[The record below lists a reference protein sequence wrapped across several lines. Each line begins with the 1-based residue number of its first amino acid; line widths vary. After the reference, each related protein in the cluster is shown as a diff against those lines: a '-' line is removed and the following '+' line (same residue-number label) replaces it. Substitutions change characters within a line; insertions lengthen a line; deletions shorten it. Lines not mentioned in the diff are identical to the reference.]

1 MLEALK
7 NLFAN
12 PQREA
17 RRLNRDAST
26 IIDSAIDSLPVNRVR
41 ETALLTLEHLAE
53 IGEHLVE
60 HSQSQDQLLYRF
72 RQLHGE
78 ARRRMDQVGLT
89 AYTLII
95 IYLRATALGEM
106 AAPARKAID
115 DFTGQWA
122 HAAQAEI

>member
-26 IIDSAIDSLPVNRVR
+26 IIDSAIDALPVNRVR

-53 IGEHLVE
+53 IGEHLEE

-122 HAAQAEI
+122 HAAQA

>member
-7 NLFAN
+7 SLIAN

-26 IIDSAIDSLPVNRVR
+26 IIDSAIESLPINRVR
-41 ETALLTLEHLAE
+41 ETALLTLEHLGE
-53 IGEHLVE
+53 IGNDLHE
-60 HSQSQDQLLYRF
+60 HSQGRERILNRY

-95 IYLRATALGEM
+95 IYMRAAALGEM
-106 AAPARKAID
+106 AAPARAAID
-115 DFTGQWA
+115 EFTGQWA
-122 HAAQAEI
+122 HAAQSES

>member
-1 MLEALK
+1 VLEALK

>member
-1 MLEALK
+1 VLEALK
-7 NLFAN
+7 KLFAN

-60 HSQSQDQLLYRF
+60 HSQSRDQLLYRF

-78 ARRRMDQVGLT
+78 ARRRMDQVRLT

-95 IYLRATALGEM
+95 IYLRAMALGEM

-122 HAAQAEI
+122 HAAQGEI